1 MLYSFLPR
9 RVGRVE
15 RLILSQIYNVECL
28 LSRYNQWMKLPAD
41 ELARDCGAFFGSL
54 PGTLNHIMVA
64 DIIWLQRFT
73 EHSGQ
78 TSGTE

>member
-1 MLYSFLPR
+1 
-9 RVGRVE
+9 
-15 RLILSQIYNVECL
+15 
-28 LSRYNQWMKLPAD
+28 MKLPAD